1 MKFLK
6 DDGGWNWSSVHKEQ
20 LASIARATPAAMA
33 GYAINVLLAA
43 IAFRDLIAW
52 QNLMLWT
59 VVAIAICGYVGI
71 RSVRSRSKRR
81 PSANSGQ
88 TSRRPVGR
96 ALMFSIMLALPW
108 GILGTMWIG
117 TVGGSEVIL
126 VALVIGMAASGS
138 VLLSPIPVAAILYVA
153 TILIPL
159 AIKCVFISLDNHFVL
174 GALSL
179 SYLMFLVGLIASN
192 ARVFAER
199 VIAVEKLRD
208 SVAALV
214 SAREETERAAMT
226 DGLTGVANRR
236 AFMARLNLLACD
248 RDQSREYGVFY
259 IDLDRFKGV
268 NDAFG
273 HAAGDAVLRMAAS
286 RITKVVRDGDL
297 VARLGGDEF
306 AVVAQEIC
314 GRATAQALAARL
326 VSTLCDPFFLE
337 GQRMQIGA
345 SVGVSIAFES
355 DAVGDQLL
363 TQADLAMYAS
373 KSAGRNSH
381 CIFEADMLRSAA
393 ERRAVEQGLRSALAK
408 NELELFFQPIH
419 RLIKDGVA
427 GFECLIRWRHPLR
440 GLLPPAQFLSVAD
453 EIGLANDIGAWVI
466 DAACAQAAKWPSDI
480 VVGIN
485 LSPLQIASDDV
496 ALRVERALK
505 SSGLP
510 ANRLEI
516 EITETSLL
524 QNDPVTLDQ
533 LKRLKEMGVSIALD
547 DFGTGYSSLSYLVSF
562 PLDRIKIDRLFVS
575 QLGRS
580 RESDLIVRS
589 IAQLARNLKCTV
601 VAEGIETDEQLQALR
616 ALRIGFGQGY
626 LLGMPMPAAEATE
639 FLASGKRKLSPKALD
654 DVSAR

>member
-1 MKFLK
+1 VKFLH
-6 DDGGWNWSSVHKEQ
+6 DEGGWKWSSVHKEQ

-33 GYAINVLLAA
+33 GYAINVLLAT
-43 IAFRDLIAW
+43 IAFSDLIRWPA
-52 QNLMLWT
+52 LLLWT
-59 VVAIAICGYVGI
+59 LFALAICSFVGI
-71 RSVRSRSKRR
+71 RSLRNRANHRT
-81 PSANSGQ
+81 SANGRN
-88 TSRRPVGR
+88 TSRRPAR
-96 ALMFSIMLALPW
+96 NALLFSVLLALPW
-108 GILGTMWIG
+108 SLLGTLWTG
-117 TVGGSEVIL
+117 TVANSEVII
-126 VALVIGMAASGS
+126 VALVVGMAASGS
-138 VLLSPIPVAAILYVA
+138 VLLSPIPAAAILYAA

-159 AIKCVFISLDNHFVL
+159 AVKCVFITLDNHL
-174 GALSL
+174 ILAALALS
-179 SYLMFLVGLIASN
+179 YFMFLVGLIASN
-192 ARVFAER
+192 ARIFAER
-199 VIAVEKLRD
+199 LEAVEKLKD
-208 SVAALV
+208 SFAALV

-236 AFMARLNLLACD
+236 AFMARLNTLAAD
-248 RDQSREYGVFY
+248 RDQSPEYGVFY

-286 RITKVVRDGDL
+286 RIAKVVRDGDL

-314 GRATAQALAARL
+314 GRATAQALAVRL
-326 VSTLCDPFFLE
+326 VSALCDPFFLE
-337 GQRMQIGA
+337 GQRVQIGA
-345 SVGVSIAFES
+345 SVGVAIAFES
-355 DAVGDQLL
+355 DSTGDQLL

-373 KSAGRNSH
+373 KSAGRNAY
-381 CIFEADMLRSAA
+381 CVFEPDMLRSVE
-393 ERRAVEQGLRSALAK
+393 ERQAVEQGLRSALAK

-419 RLIKDGVA
+419 GLTKNEIA

-440 GLLPPAQFLSVAD
+440 GLLPPAQFLSIAD
-453 EIGLANDIGAWVI
+453 EIGMANDIGGWVI
-466 DAACAQAAKWPSDI
+466 EAACAQAAKWPSDV

-496 ALRVERALK
+496 AQRVERALK

-533 LKRLKEMGVSIALD
+533 LKRLKQLGVSIALD

-589 IAQLARNLKCTV
+589 ITQLARNLNCTV
-601 VAEGIETDEQLQALR
+601 VAEGIETDEQLQRLR
-616 ALRIGFGQGY
+616 ALHVGFGQGY

-639 FLASGKRKLSPKALD
+639 FLASGKSNALAQ
-654 DVSAR
+654 SA